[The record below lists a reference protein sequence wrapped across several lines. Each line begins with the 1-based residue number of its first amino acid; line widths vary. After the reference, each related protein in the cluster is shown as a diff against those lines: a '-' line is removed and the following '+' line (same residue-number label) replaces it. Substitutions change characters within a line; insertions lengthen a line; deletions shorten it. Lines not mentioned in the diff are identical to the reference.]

1 MNDEELLK
9 KLRETFKLEAQE
21 RLSSISS
28 EMLKLEKTFEPD
40 EQKSIIEVVYREAHS
55 LKGAARSVD
64 LRDIETIFQQ
74 IESVFSSLIEG
85 QIKVSPDLFD
95 TIYSTLRTIEN
106 FLSLFDQDPFFLE
119 NEETAGLIEKLKDY
133 KNDQGKKEKNLKTQK
148 GSGSQPK
155 RKQVKP
161 AIDQERPVISET
173 IRISASRLN
182 SLLLKAEEM
191 VSVKLMLDQ
200 HCTELGNI
208 MQIFSQ
214 WKKRYSTV
222 DLDLRALQNQL
233 RKEDHYE
240 IKKSSIAKLY
250 EFLQWNQEIIQS
262 LKKEIGILTKT
273 AKGDHHIFSKNV
285 DGLLEDMKEVMML
298 PFASLLDIF
307 PRMARDISREQGK
320 EVEIII
326 QGQEVEIDRR
336 ILEEIKD
343 PLIHIV
349 RNSIDHGI
357 ETPQERIEKKK
368 PPKGTIEL
376 IISQNEGNKIDILF
390 SDDGRGI
397 NIDHI
402 KEQAVKLGILEKR
415 DADNLK
421 DQEALK
427 LIFQSGL
434 STSHEITHISGR
446 GLGMAIVCEKVEKL
460 GGLLSIKTN
469 PGQGTSF
476 KIQLPVTLASFKG
489 ILLKVAERLFI
500 VPSSHVEYILR
511 IRPQEVKTI
520 ENKATLSFKHQIISF
535 VDLAD
540 VLALDRGKDQQEK
553 RTFMTAIVIEDGEK
567 KIAFKVDE
575 ILNQQEVL
583 VKSLGKHLKK
593 IHNITGA
600 TILGTGKV
608 VPILKIQD
616 MLKSAGG
623 ISISA
628 PKSSVGGEKEEK
640 RKKSILIAEDSITS
654 RMLIKNILEAGGYL
668 VKTTVDGSE
677 AYRALKTQSFD
688 AVVSDIEMPR
698 MNGFE
703 LTKKIRSEPKLTEI
717 PVVLISSLESREDK
731 EKGIDAG
738 ADAYIVKSNFDRN
751 NLLEVI
757 ERLV

>member
-21 RLSSISS
+21 RLASISS
-28 EMLKLEKTFEPD
+28 EMLKLEKTYEPE

-64 LRDIETIFQQ
+64 LKDIETIFQL
-74 IESVFSSLIEG
+74 IESVFSSLIQG

-95 TIYSTLRTIEN
+95 TIHSTLKTIEN
-106 FLSLFDQDPFFLE
+106 FLCLFEQDPFFLE
-119 NEETAGLIEKLKDY
+119 NDETASLIEQLKDY
-133 KNDQGKKEKNLKTQK
+133 KNDQGQKENNLKTRSRSVPQ
-148 GSGSQPK
+148 SK

-161 AIDQERPVISET
+161 AMDEKRPVISET
-173 IRISASRLN
+173 IRISSSRLN

-191 VSVKLMLDQ
+191 VSIKLMLDH
-200 HCTELGNI
+200 HCTELGKV
-208 MQIFSQ
+208 MQIFSL
-214 WKKRYSTV
+214 WKKRYSTIDV
-222 DLDLRALQNQL
+222 KLRTFQNQSK
-233 RKEDHYE
+233 RENQYQ
-240 IKKSSIAKLY
+240 IKNLPITKLC
-250 EFLQWNQEIIQS
+250 EFLKWNQEIIQS
-262 LKKEIGILTKT
+262 LKKEIGILSKT
-273 AKGDHHIFSKNV
+273 AKQDHHILSKNV
-285 DGLLEDMKEVMML
+285 DGLMEDMKKVMML
-298 PFASLLDIF
+298 PFASLLEIF

-343 PLIHIV
+343 PLIHLV

-357 ETPQERIEKKK
+357 EIPQERIKKKK
-368 PPKGTIEL
+368 PSKGTIEL

-390 SDDGRGI
+390 SDDGRGM
-397 NIDHI
+397 NLDHI
-402 KEQAVKLGILEKR
+402 KGQAVNLGVLEKR
-415 DADNLK
+415 DAANLK
-421 DQEALK
+421 EQEALK

-434 STSHEITHISGR
+434 STSHDITRISGR
-446 GLGMAIVCEKVEKL
+446 GLGMAIVCEKIEKL
-460 GGLLSIKTN
+460 GGLISIKTN

-500 VPSSHVEYILR
+500 VPSSHVECTLR
-511 IRPQEVKTI
+511 VRPEEVKII
-520 ENKATLSFKHQIISF
+520 ENIATVSFNNQILSFI
-535 VDLAD
+535 DLAD
-540 VLALDRGKDQQEK
+540 VLALGRGKDQQEK
-553 RTFMTAIVIEDGEK
+553 RTFMIAIVVSDGEK

-575 ILNQQEVL
+575 ILNEQEIL
-583 VKSLGKHLKK
+583 VKSLGKHLKT

-608 VPILKIQD
+608 VPILNIQD
-616 MLKSAGG
+616 MLKSSGE
-623 ISISA
+623 ICISA
-628 PKSSVGGEKEEK
+628 PKSFVTEEKKEK
-640 RKKSILIAEDSITS
+640 RKKSILIVEDSITS
-654 RMLIKNILEAGGYL
+654 RMLIKNILEASGYL
-668 VKTTVDGSE
+668 VKIAVDGSD
-677 AYRALKTQSFD
+677 AYRSLKTQSFD
-688 AVVSDIEMPR
+688 AVVSDIEMPG

-703 LTKKIRSEPKLTEI
+703 LTKKIRSDPKFTQI

-731 EKGIDAG
+731 EKGVDAG
-738 ADAYIVKSNFDRN
+738 ADAYIVKSNFDKS